1 MAEIGYQEESK
12 KNTQIYLKNF
22 YRFLREEK
30 GIKDLRDVCKADIKA
45 YMKYINTCI
54 SPRTNKPYT
63 LGTKRRFLGVV
74 RLLFRCLYI
83 KELLLINPAQD
94 IRYKKQGRKRVKEK
108 MTREEV
114 NKFLASIDEAANGG
128 LRDKTIFELM
138 YSSGLRNGEVN
149 KIMVSDLDSENGLL
163 FIRQGKWYKDRI
175 VPVTDVALYY
185 IRKYMRLTGTE
196 RGYIFKGKKGH
207 ISREYINLLFHK
219 WLKKAGI
226 TRKGLS
232 CYSLRHSIAT
242 HLLENGVD
250 IRYVQE
256 LLGHES
262 IQTTVLYTYSLF
274 ESLKKIYKTY
284 HPRENEYYREV
295 DREYR
300 KRLITF
306 EKELIKQKHIRET
319 DRKTKQRW
327 LERKRRQEKGK

>member
-1 MAEIGYQEESK
+1 
-12 KNTQIYLKNF
+12 
-22 YRFLREEK
+22 
-30 GIKDLRDVCKADIKA
+30 
-45 YMKYINTCI
+45 
-54 SPRTNKPYT
+54 
-63 LGTKRRFLGVV
+63 
-74 RLLFRCLYI
+74 
-83 KELLLINPAQD
+83 
-94 IRYKKQGRKRVKEK
+94 

-114 NKFLASIDEAANGG
+114 NKFLESIDETATVG

-138 YSSGLRNGEVN
+138 YSSGLRAGEVKKIKVDEIDN
-149 KIMVSDLDSENGLL
+149 KNGLL

-185 IRKYMRLTGTE
+185 IKKYIKAAGTK
-196 RGYIFKGKKGH
+196 RGYIFKGKYGH
-207 ISREYINLLFHK
+207 ISSAYINQLFHK
-219 WLKKAGI
+219 WLKKTGI

-232 CYSLRHSIAT
+232 CHSLRHSIAT

-306 EKELIKQKHIRET
+306 EKVLIKQKHRRET

-327 LERKRRQEKGK
+327 LEKKRRQEKGK